1 MENEAQKARMDL
13 DKARRAEERGDVA
26 AAQEAYNKYEDR
38 MNRIKTAQISAGAA
52 GQAGRFDKEA
62 VERVMA
68 ENPGMKFADALQIVK
83 GAGRFEST
91 EVQRLKAAQE
101 ALNKSIPY
109 LKAAASKKPE
119 DQARA
124 QTIRNEIFANFGLLA
139 PGGGI
144 GGGQGGGGQGPGIL
158 RFDAQGNPIKG

>member
-1 MENEAQKARMDL
+1 MEL

-26 AAQEAYNKYEDR
+26 AAREAYDKYEDR

-52 GQAGRFDKEA
+52 GQAGRFEKEA

-91 EVQRLKAAQE
+91 EVQKAKVALEDINQALLSMGKKDPRRAELEARRQEILK
-101 ALNKSIPY
+101 
-109 LKAAASKKPE
+109 
-119 DQARA
+119 
-124 QTIRNEIFANFGLLA
+124 LLT

-144 GGGQGGGGQGPGIL
+144 GGGQAAPVEV
-158 RFDAQGNPIKG
+158 PKGVTVRQVS